1 MISVLILTYNE
12 EANLPD
18 CLKSIQWCDDIV
30 VFDSFSTDR
39 TIEIANASNIR
50 VFQRKF
56 DNYATQRNTALHEIK
71 YKYPWVLMIDADERW
86 NDELYIDI
94 KNTLSSSTP
103 ETCLYYFRRKD
114 MFLGRWLRRAS
125 GYPTWAG
132 RLVRTGR
139 VKVRREINE
148 EYVTD
153 GDVGYIK
160 GHFIH
165 YPFNK
170 GIAFWFERHNRYSS
184 MEAEK
189 LVEETKGRLQFKD
202 LFSKNP
208 GLRRKFLKQL
218 AYRLPGRP
226 VLVFLYLYFF
236 RLGFIDGH
244 PGLAYCIMRSIYEYM
259 IDLKVI
265 ELKRREQHLPI

>member
-1 MISVLILTYNE
+1 
-12 EANLPD
+12 
-18 CLKSIQWCDDIV
+18 
-30 VFDSFSTDR
+30 
-39 TIEIANASNIR
+39 
-50 VFQRKF
+50 
-56 DNYATQRNTALHEIK
+56 
-71 YKYPWVLMIDADERW
+71 
-86 NDELYIDI
+86 
-94 KNTLSSSTP
+94 
-103 ETCLYYFRRKD
+103 